1 MAPLPPPPCAP
12 VVALANDSPEAGTL
26 PVPPFP
32 SDYPNQALP
41 DDATDKEVEAVE
53 EGPNGLNSLVVD

>member
-1 MAPLPPPPCAP
+1 MATAL
-12 VVALANDSPEAGTL
+12 VALVGNDSSKAGTL

-32 SDYPNQALP
+32 SDHPNQALP

-53 EGPNGLNSLVVD
+53 EGPNGLNSMVVD